1 MRLCVGTS
9 KGIVILDPERGGVP
23 LLVLADPTAVWCMAQ
38 DCADPGVIYAGATE
52 HVRGKGTLTRSTD
65 GGRTWTDISPASTR
79 EEEVWAVAASPAVQ
93 DRVFVGTSH
102 ARLLRSDDRGRSFV
116 ECRSFLAIPG
126 RERWSFPPPPHI
138 PHVRSIAFDPRD
150 PDAMYVGVEEGG
162 LFRSCDGG
170 TSFESLNDGLHP
182 DVHTVAVDP
191 RDSRRLYVTTG
202 RGFYLSQDAGRS
214 WRQVRY
220 GITRSYTV
228 PLLVGG
234 GDADTIFTAA
244 AAGPPPTWSGGHGGA
259 HAILFRSDDRA
270 TSFAPVEAVNAWG
283 RGMVMRLRSDPEGG
297 AFFGVTNDGNV
308 IRATERGSA
317 AVVIAEK
324 LPPAYD
330 LAVLP

>member
-1 MRLCVGTS
+1 MRLCIGTS
-9 KGIVILDPERGGVP
+9 KGIVILDPERGATP
-23 LLVLADPTAVWCMAQ
+23 LMVLADPTAVWCMAQ

-52 HVRGKGTLTRSTD
+52 HVRGKGTLARSSD
-65 GGRTWTDISPASTR
+65 GGRTWTDISPGSAR

-102 ARLLRSDDRGRSFV
+102 ARLLRSDDRGRSFH
-116 ECRSFLAIPG
+116 ECKSFLAIPG

-162 LFRSCDGG
+162 VFRSRDGG
-170 TSFESLNDGLHP
+170 ASFESLNDGLYT

-191 RDSRRLYVTTG
+191 RDSPRLYAATG

-214 WRQVRY
+214 WRHVRD

-228 PLLVGG
+228 PLLVAGD
-234 GDADTIFTAA
+234 DADTIFTAA
-244 AAGPPPTWSGGHGGA
+244 AAGPPPTWSGSHGGA
-259 HAILFRSDDRA
+259 HAMLFRSDDRGM
-270 TSFAPVEAVNAWG
+270 SFAPVEAEQAWG
-283 RGMVMRLRSDPEGG
+283 RGMVMRLRRDPEGG

-308 IRATERGSA
+308 IRATERGSV
-317 AVVIAEK
+317 AVSIAEK
-324 LPPAYD
+324 LPPAHD
-330 LAVLP
+330 LAILP